1 MTYRPDSKDRKII
14 YLLVKLT
21 KLGLEVE
28 EENIHKLIYRA
39 QKRGVRMGLEF
50 EVMNSEGLVFSYE
63 LAERLERLANLG
75 YIKRYMIVERV
86 YDELYSYLYKVSE
99 KGIALIKRAG
109 VAQRDKKIL
118 DDIVERIKE
127 RIEKVKSKRKVRS

>member
-14 YLLVKLT
+14 YLLAKLT
-21 KLGLEVE
+21 ELGLEIE
-28 EENIHKLIYRA
+28 EENLHKLIYRA
-39 QKRGVRMGLEF
+39 QKKGVRTEFEF

-75 YIKRYMIVERV
+75 YLKRYMIVKRV
-86 YDELYSYLYKVSE
+86 YDALYSYLYKVSE

-109 VAQRDKKIL
+109 VAQRDKKII
-118 DDIVERIKE
+118 DDMIDKIRKRIERIK
-127 RIEKVKSKRKVRS
+127 SKQEVRS